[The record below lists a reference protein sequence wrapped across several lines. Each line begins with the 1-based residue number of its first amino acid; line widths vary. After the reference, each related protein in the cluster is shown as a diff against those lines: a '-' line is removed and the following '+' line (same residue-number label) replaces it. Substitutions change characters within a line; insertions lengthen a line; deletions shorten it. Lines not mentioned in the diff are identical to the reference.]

1 MSTAQPSLSDDDYAF
16 LLSHDEAYFEACLV
30 IRTKSGGLEP
40 LRLNASQRFAHEQIE
55 DQLRRT
61 GRVRKLILKGRQQGI
76 STYVGGRFYKKAT
89 CSRGSLVFI
98 MTHLEEA
105 TQNLFGMVNRF
116 HENNLPDFKPKTGAA
131 NAKELIFPLLDSSY
145 KLATAGG
152 RAPGRSTTIQLF
164 HASEFGFW
172 TNAEEN
178 MAGALEAVADAP
190 GTEVIIESTANQ
202 PGDHFHRAWQA
213 AKAGDSTFEPLFIP
227 WHIHEEYAK
236 PPPPGWTPPPEFAIY
251 QRLHRLTD
259 AQVYWAW
266 SKNRDMAMTLGLG
279 SDTIIQMFKREY
291 PATDDEAFEQAGDD
305 LTRVIPLAWIR
316 AAQQRWLANR
326 DKPLKPMSGLG
337 VDVAQGGADST
348 ALAPLHG
355 VRFDAIKKLPGAI
368 TTDGPAVAAAVVQH
382 IRDGATIA
390 IDLGGGWGG
399 SAYDHLKNQLNMRVI
414 GVNPANGSSAK
425 TSDGK
430 LTFRNERAALHWQF
444 REALDPVNGEGVEL
458 PPDEELAQDLSAP
471 TFEVKPSGIQI
482 EAKDA
487 LRDRLGR
494 SPDKGDAV
502 LLAWRAGEDNARR
515 SAFGLVGPG
524 GKLRSP
530 PVQRQYGKV
539 VGKR

>member
-1 MSTAQPSLSDDDYAF
+1 MSTTQPSLSDDDYAF

-30 IRTKSGGLEP
+30 IRTKSGALEP
-40 LRLNASQRFAHEQIE
+40 LRLNASQRFAHAAIE
-55 DQLRRT
+55 DQRRRT

-76 STYVGGRFYKKAT
+76 STYVGARFYKRST
-89 CSRGSLVFI
+89 CSRGTLVFI

-202 PGDHFHRAWQA
+202 PGDHFHRAWLA
-213 AKAGDSTFEPLFIP
+213 AKAGDSSFEPLFIP
-227 WHIHEEYAK
+227 WHIHEEYARE
-236 PPPPGWTPPPEFAIY
+236 PPPDWRAPPEFVVY
-251 QRLHRLTD
+251 QKLHRLTD
-259 AQVYWAW
+259 AQLYWAW

-279 SDTIIQMFKREY
+279 SDALIQMFKREY

-316 AAQQRWLANR
+316 LAQQRWLDNR
-326 DKPLKPMSGLG
+326 GKAAAPMSGLG

-348 ALAPLHG
+348 VLAPLHG
-355 VRFDAIKKLPGAI
+355 VRFEAFKTLPGAI

-399 SAYDHLKNQLNMRVI
+399 SAFDHLKHQLEMRVL
-414 GVNPANGSSAK
+414 GVNPAEKTGAK

-430 LTFRNERAALHWQF
+430 LVFRNVRAELHWRF
-444 REALDPVNGEGVEL
+444 REALDPVNGENIEL

-471 TFEVKPSGIQI
+471 TFEVTPSGILI
-482 EAKDA
+482 EPKDA
-487 LRDRLGR
+487 LRERLGR
-494 SPDKGDAV
+494 SPDKGDAA

-515 SAFGLVGPG
+515 VANGTIG
-524 GKLRSP
+524 GRHRSP
-530 PVQRQYGKV
+530 PVARQYGKV
-539 VGKR
+539 IGKR